1 MSDLTNE
8 QLGERIAADL
18 NEAEARMEAANVEP
32 RLLRR
37 FKAGHALLADVGDDL
52 VGGGQVQPF
61 SGGEPK
67 P

>member
-18 NEAEARMEAANVEP
+18 NEAEARMEAADVP
-32 RLLRR
+32 ARLQRR
-37 FKAGHALLADVGDDL
+37 FKAGHALISDVSEDL
-52 VGGGQVQPF
+52 IGSGQVQPF

>member
-8 QLGERIAADL
+8 QLAERIAADL
-18 NEAEARMEAANVEP
+18 NEAEARMADAGVEL
-32 RLLRR
+32 RLQRR
-37 FKAGHALLADVGDDL
+37 FKAAHMILSHVSEDLLS
-52 VGGGQVQPF
+52 GGQIQPF

>member
-8 QLGERIAADL
+8 QLAERISADL
-18 NEAEARMEAANVEP
+18 NEAEARMEAAEVSP
-32 RLLRR
+32 PVIRR
-37 FKAGHALLADVGDDL
+37 FKHGHAILGDMARILMDS
-52 VGGGQVQPF
+52 GHVQPF